1 MTTQPPTSS
10 LSHNGT
16 TAGSGPAALSDEVYH
31 RLRAIAAAHL
41 ARERSGHTLQPT
53 ALAHE
58 AFLRLGQGPDG
69 GWNGQD
75 HFLAA
80 AAEAVRRVLVDHAR
94 ARESLKR
101 GGGRERV
108 TIADVEGPAET
119 SAVDL
124 LALDEAMQAL
134 ADLNPR
140 QARVVELKY
149 FAGLENRAIAA
160 AMGISETLVKRE
172 WRFARAWLAA
182 RLSRGGVPA
191 G

>member
-1 MTTQPPTSS
+1 LPPG
-10 LSHNGT
+10 LSI
-16 TAGSGPAALSDEVYH
+16 EVYA
-31 RLRAIAAAHL
+31 RLRAIAASHL
-41 ARERSGHTLQPT
+41 SRERVGHTLQPT

-94 ARESLKR
+94 ARDSLKR